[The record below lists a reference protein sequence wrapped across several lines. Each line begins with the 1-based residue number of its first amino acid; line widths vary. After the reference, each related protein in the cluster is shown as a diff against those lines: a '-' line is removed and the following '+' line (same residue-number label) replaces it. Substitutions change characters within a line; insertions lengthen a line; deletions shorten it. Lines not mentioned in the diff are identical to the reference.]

1 MLMRIY
7 AIGIGDPNVSE
18 HRPGIAIGP
27 FMFGGS
33 LDRVDAKALQEMA
46 RDAGGEA
53 FIVPPMDKD
62 DGKGFSGAFKG

>member
-1 MLMRIY
+1 
-7 AIGIGDPNVSE
+7 
-18 HRPGIAIGP
+18 
-27 FMFGGS
+27 MFGGS